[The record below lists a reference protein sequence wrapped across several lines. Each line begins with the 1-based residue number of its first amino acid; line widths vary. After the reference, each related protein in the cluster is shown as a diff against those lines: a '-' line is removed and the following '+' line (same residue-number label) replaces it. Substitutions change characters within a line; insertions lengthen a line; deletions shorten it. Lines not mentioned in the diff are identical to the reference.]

1 MSREDDRKYWVA
13 LSRFHPF
20 GAVRLGRLSRRFP
33 TMKRAF
39 EASAL
44 DLTEAGIE
52 PALASR
58 FLQERMHIDPDALMR
73 ELAALEIDVMTLV
86 DEAYPP
92 LLKQIYDPPGVLYVR
107 GTLPSP
113 ELRHLAVV
121 GARKLTSYGERVC
134 EELVEPLARSGV
146 VIVSGLAYGVDSI
159 AHATCLDTGGVTLG
173 VLGTGIDP
181 GSIYPARNRAL
192 ASRILANGGA
202 LISEFAPGTPPLPK
216 NFPYRNRI
224 IAGLSHGTLVV
235 EAAIK
240 SGSLIT
246 ARAALEQNR
255 DVYVVPGSI
264 HSPLSAGPNSLL
276 KVGATPVTSAEDVFP
291 DLPVRRGPRKPAF
304 EPKTDLE
311 RAVYTALRAEPM
323 HIDEIVR
330 TTQLPAATVNST
342 MSLLE
347 MKGAV
352 KNETA
357 GYFSRL

>member
-1 MSREDDRKYWVA
+1 
-13 LSRFHPF
+13 
-20 GAVRLGRLSRRFP
+20 
-33 TMKRAF
+33 MKRAF

-52 PALASR
+52 PSLASR
-58 FLQERMHIDPDALMR
+58 FLQERIHIYPDALME
-73 ELAALEIDVMTLV
+73 ELARLEIDVLTLV
-86 DEAYPP
+86 DDAYPP
-92 LLKQIYDPPGVLYVR
+92 LLKQIFDPPGVLYTR
-107 GTLPSP
+107 GVLPSP

-121 GARKLTSYGERVC
+121 GARRVSSYGERVC
-134 EELVEPLARSGV
+134 EDLVGPLAASGV

-159 AHATCLDTGGVTLG
+159 AHTTCLDADGVTVG
-173 VLGTGIDP
+173 VLGTGIDT
-181 GSIYPARNRAL
+181 GSIYPARNRDL

-202 LISEFAPGTPPLPK
+202 LVSEFAPGTPPLPQ

-224 IAGLSHGTLVV
+224 IAGLSHGTLVI

-264 HSPLSAGPNSLL
+264 HSPLSEGPNSLL
-276 KVGATPVTSAEDVFP
+276 KVGAAPVTCAEDVFP

-311 RAVYTALRAEPM
+311 RAVYTVLQLEPK

-330 TTQLPAATVNST
+330 ATQLPAPTVTST
-342 MSLLE
+342 LSLLE

-357 GYFSRL
+357 GFYSRET